1 MYDHN
6 QTLVPDSFM
15 VLHSAHG
22 RPELSRQDTEARYEI
37 CEDLA
42 LHTAAFLGAHRQEP
56 GDADEALRHCHDG
69 LRAEPTSVSAAE
81 AAWVIER
88 VAELQDWPRP
98 DWLAEPSRPTRP

>member
-15 VLHSAHG
+15 VLYSANG
-22 RPELSRQDTEARYEI
+22 RPVLSREETEARYEI

-42 LHTAAFLGAHRQEP
+42 LHTAAFLSAHDQGP
-56 GDADEALRHCHDG
+56 DDADEALRRCDDG
-69 LRAEPTSVSAAE
+69 LRVEPTSVSAAE
-81 AAWVIER
+81 AAWVTQR

-98 DWLAEPSRPTRP
+98 KWLAEHPKLARP